1 VILEGV
7 SAMRDA
13 FRPFLSYTI
22 WVETPRDERLRRGLE
37 RDGAEALAQWQ
48 EWMAAE
54 DDYIRREQPLQ
65 KANIIVDGMRTELH
79 IL

>member
-37 RDGAEALAQWQ
+37 RDGAEAFEQWQ
-48 EWMAAE
+48 AWMTAE
-54 DDYIRREQPLQ
+54 DDYIQREHPMET
-65 KANIIVDGMRTELH
+65 ADIVVDGTRSE
-79 IL
+79 